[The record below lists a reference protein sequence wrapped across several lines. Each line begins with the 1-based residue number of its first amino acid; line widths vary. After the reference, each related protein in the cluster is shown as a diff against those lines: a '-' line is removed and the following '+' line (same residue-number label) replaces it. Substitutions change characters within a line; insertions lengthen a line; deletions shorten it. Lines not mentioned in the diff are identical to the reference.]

1 MTESACGH
9 QLQSITMHRRAGHTA
24 TKIPSNHCFG
34 CGKDNPHGMKL
45 KFNYDE
51 RGGKFRARIRL
62 NKRFAGPPGHAH
74 GGIIA
79 TILDEAMSKLNKPNG
94 ITAVTSEMT
103 VSYLRPVPLNRPLQ
117 VESHETSVDG
127 RRRLRSAEISD
138 ASGNTLAR
146 GTGVFITVDPEKV
159 FVKRSVR

>member
-1 MTESACGH
+1 MPS
-9 QLQSITMHRRAGHTA
+9 RPGHTP

-45 KFNYDE
+45 KFDYDE
-51 RGGKFRARIRL
+51 RGGKFTARIRL
-62 NKRFAGPPGHAH
+62 NKRFVGPPGHAH

-103 VSYLRPVPLNRPLQ
+103 VNYLRPVPLNRPLQ
-117 VESHETSVDG
+117 VESHETSFRG
-127 RRRLRSAEISD
+127 RRRYRSAEISD
-138 ASGNTLAR
+138 GRGTTLAR
-146 GTGVFITVDPEKV
+146 GTGVFITVNPEKV
-159 FVKRSVR
+159 FSKSR

>member
-1 MTESACGH
+1 MDDALIRGH
-9 QLQSITMHRRAGHTA
+9 QLQSLTMPRRPGHTV
-24 TKIPSNHCFG
+24 TKLPSNHCFG
-34 CGKDNPHGMKL
+34 CGKDNAHGMKL
-45 KFNYDE
+45 RFNYDE
-51 RGGKFRARIRL
+51 RGGRFTARIRL
-62 NKRFAGPPGHAH
+62 KRQFAGPPGHAH

-103 VSYLRPVPLNRPLQ
+103 VNYVRPVPLNQWLQ

-127 RRRLRSAEISD
+127 RRRFRSAEIAD
-138 ASGNTLAR
+138 QRGNTLAR

-159 FVKRSVR
+159 FAKLR

>member
-1 MTESACGH
+1 MP
-9 QLQSITMHRRAGHTA
+9 RRAGRTA

-34 CGKDNPHGMKL
+34 CGIDNPHGMKL
-45 KFNYDE
+45 KFEYDE
-51 RGGKFRARIRL
+51 RGGRFTARIRL

-103 VSYLRPVPLNRPLQ
+103 VNYLRPVPLNRPLQ
-117 VESHETSVDG
+117 VESHETGLDG
-127 RRRLRSAEISD
+127 RRRFRSAEISD
-138 ASGNTLAR
+138 DRGNTLALGR
-146 GTGVFITVDPEKV
+146 GVFVTVDPEKV
-159 FVKRSVR
+159 FAKRSA